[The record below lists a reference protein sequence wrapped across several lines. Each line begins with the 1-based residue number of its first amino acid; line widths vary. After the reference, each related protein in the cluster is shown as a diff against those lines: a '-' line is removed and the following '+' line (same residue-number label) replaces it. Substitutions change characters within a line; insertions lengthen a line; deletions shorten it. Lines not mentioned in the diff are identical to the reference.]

1 MIILADE
8 ANQSTREGY
17 TNELYHLN
25 LVADRIRLVLALFLA
40 TDSEGLYRSLL

>member
-25 LVADRIRLVLALFLA
+25 WSPIEYV
-40 TDSEGLYRSLL
+40 